1 MLGQLDKSDLSFVTD
16 PDVAEILEKIYSTKN
31 KMNFKESFPAAEND
45 LITMLQSMLE
55 FNPFFRKK
63 PEEYLQME
71 IFESLRAKYPEM
83 LVAPSKQIKL
93 DVDQKNAFDYE
104 NSIFKKTSHDEVKT
118 QLL

>member
-1 MLGQLDKSDLSFVTD
+1 
-16 PDVAEILEKIYSTKN
+16 
-31 KMNFKESFPAAEND
+31 MNFKESFPTTDNE

-71 IFESLRAKYPEM
+71 IFESLRAKHPEM

-93 DVDQKNAFDYE
+93 DVDQKNAFDYK
-104 NSIFKKTSHDEVKT
+104 NSMFKNTSQDEVKT
-118 QLL
+118 QLLKEI